1 MNGGGKFVSQRKDGK
16 RSFKVVSAKQA
27 GKKERGCKTKHHLN
41 QKTEARYV
49 SNDPMSAAKKAFT
62 VLCSRKKI
70 HGSCGMF
77 VTVEEVSRGSKGKQY
92 TYECHKHLL
101 KPARKVT
108 LANGTTLTFKH
119 EITAKAL
126 FSKKDKKTGHRS
138 RQGEEGISNPAKGCK
153 QSKGVMK
160 GKKKSPKKKS
170 PKKKSPK
177 QRGGFF

>member
-62 VLCSRKKI
+62 TLCSRKKI
-70 HGSCGMF
+70 KGACGMF
-77 VTVEEVSRGSKGKQY
+77 ITVEEVSRGSKGKQY

-101 KPARKVT
+101 KPPRKVT
-108 LANGTTLTFKH
+108 LANGSTITFKH

-126 FSKKDKKTGHRS
+126 FGKKDKKTGHKS
-138 RQGEEGISNPAKGCK
+138 RQGEDGIKGYAKGCK
-153 QSKGVMK
+153 QSKGVMLGSK
-160 GKKKSPKKKS
+160 HKNKSAS
-170 PKKKSPK
+170 RK
-177 QRGGFF
+177 QKGGFYF

>member
-1 MNGGGKFVSQRKDGK
+1 MNGGGKFVSQRSDGK
-16 RSFKVVSAKQA
+16 RSFKVVAAKQA
-27 GKKERGCKTKHHLN
+27 GKKERGCKTKHDKN
-41 QKTEARYV
+41 ARFV

-62 VLCSRKKI
+62 NLCSRKKI

-108 LANGTTLTFKH
+108 LANGTTITFKH

-138 RQGEEGISNPAKGCK
+138 RQGEDGISKPAKDCK
-153 QSKGVMK
+153 QSRGVMK
-160 GKKKSPKKKS
+160 KSPNKKSPKKKS
-170 PKKKSPK
+170 PKKK